1 MWVLYLLS
9 WVSSLLVA
17 IFALVCIS
25 AGLYFLAEAIEE
37 YSVAAG
43 AVLRHALIGCVVC
56 NVLVGLVEPIPLPV
70 TAASLCAHG
79 AYYATLKA
87 FPLLEM
93 GPAFYSSCAL
103 LLLHNYLAFST
114 FAETWFSFDEFLA
127 YFVICV
133 WLVPFGLFISL
144 SVNDN
149 VLPSHGGGNDK
160 TMAGGL
166 GGQSAPK
173 TSRSGVL
180 VALDGIRSMAGDFG
194 NTI

>member
-1 MWVLYLLS
+1 M
-9 WVSSLLVA
+9 
-17 IFALVCIS
+17 
-25 AGLYFLAEAIEE
+25 
-37 YSVAAG
+37 AAG

-114 FAETWFSFDEFLA
+114 FAETWFSFDE
-127 YFVICV
+127 VGS
-133 WLVPFGLFISL
+133 P
-144 SVNDN
+144 VNFTIACK
-149 VLPSHGGGNDK
+149 PHSH
-160 TMAGGL
+160 
-166 GGQSAPK
+166 QC
-173 TSRSGVL
+173 
-180 VALDGIRSMAGDFG
+180 
-194 NTI
+194 